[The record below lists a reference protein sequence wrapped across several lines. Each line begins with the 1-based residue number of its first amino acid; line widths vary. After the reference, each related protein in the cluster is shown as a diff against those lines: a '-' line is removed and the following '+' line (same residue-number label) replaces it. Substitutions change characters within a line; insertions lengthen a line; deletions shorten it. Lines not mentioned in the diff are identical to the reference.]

1 MSERER
7 IGALLETGKIT
18 QDEAALLYSALDD
31 ADQAVNE
38 ADQAVSDAVGAS
50 IGTAAGKA
58 GFREEAPPQ
67 PSGDLRGSTGETPGD
82 APSLH
87 WVKVRLMA
95 GALEARLDRSLAQP
109 YIEGS
114 AEVRQVGQDLEVTP
128 RLPGGSFLGILG
140 HVGPVEMRL
149 PPGWGLDIDT
159 KAAQIEADGI
169 AFLKGRVAAGNV
181 ELDEV
186 EGLDLEVTAGN
197 IEGSLLLKEGSHRL
211 RVTMGNAE
219 LDLEE
224 GSSARVVSSVSMGN
238 LETKGHFSP
247 GSGYSDKQ
255 VGDGKARL
263 EVSVRMGNLEI
274 KAK

>member
-7 IGALLETGKIT
+7 IGALLEAGKIT
-18 QDEAALLYSALDD
+18 QDEANLLYSALE
-31 ADQAVNE
+31 E
-38 ADQAVSDAVGAS
+38 ADQAVSEADRAVNDAVGAS
-50 IGTAAGKA
+50 NGTAAGKA
-58 GFREEAPPQ
+58 GFERETPPQ
-67 PSGDLRGSTGETPGD
+67 PSDDLRGSTSETP
-82 APSLH
+82 SLR
-87 WVKVRLMA
+87 WVKVHLMA
-95 GALEARLDRSLAQP
+95 GALEAKLDRSLSQP
-109 YIEGS
+109 HIEGS

-128 RLPGGSFLGILG
+128 RLSGGSFLGIFG
-140 HVGPVEMRL
+140 NVGPVEMRL

-159 KAAQIEADGI
+159 KAAQVEAEGI
-169 AFLKGRVAAGNV
+169 TYLKGRVAAGNV

-224 GSSARVVSSVSMGN
+224 GSSARVVCSVSMGN
-238 LETKGHFSP
+238 LETKGHFAP

-255 VGDGKARL
+255 VGDGKAAL
-263 EVSVRMGNLEI
+263 EVAVRMGNLKI

>member
-7 IGALLETGKIT
+7 IGALLEAGKIT
-18 QDEAALLYSALDD
+18 QDEAKLLYSALEE

-38 ADQAVSDAVGAS
+38 ADRAVNDAVGSSDDA
-50 IGTAAGKA
+50 AAGKA

-67 PSGDLRGSTGETPGD
+67 TSGDLR
-82 APSLH
+82 

-95 GALEARLDRSLAQP
+95 GALEAKLDQSLSQP
-109 YIEGS
+109 RIEGS

-128 RLPGGSFLGILG
+128 RVGGSFLGILSN
-140 HVGPVEMRL
+140 VGPVEMRL
-149 PPGWGLDIDT
+149 PPGWGLDVDT
-159 KAAQIEADGI
+159 KAAQIEAEGI

-197 IEGSLLLKEGSHRL
+197 IEGSLLLREGSHRL

-224 GSSARVVSSVSMGN
+224 GSSARVTSSVSMGN
-238 LETKGHFSP
+238 LETKGHFAP

-255 VGDGKARL
+255 VGDGKATL